1 MKGSD
6 ALHLFW
12 YKRMIEPRTKMKVLI
27 VSGIVLLMG
36 MAGFGQP
43 KSQAAGNDF
52 AAEKELAKLAVDAHG
67 GEKLR
72 TMKTLVIRGSA
83 DVTVATQSLP
93 VTFVN
98 IFAGDKYRFELT
110 NPFQPIEQV
119 SDGITTSSTARG
131 GFTLPPVNRLG
142 FPILQRI
149 GETGFI
155 VTGLPDT
162 KKKQKGFRVTSPEG
176 YFNDFYLDGKTN
188 QVKGYDSTFVINGR
202 TVKTSVEIDKLRLVN
217 GVLVPERYVQRF
229 DLDQFTVYASF
240 KASEILVNS
249 VLNDDV
255 FTVGK

>member
-1 MKGSD
+1 MS
-6 ALHLFW
+6 
-12 YKRMIEPRTKMKVLI
+12 V
-27 VSGIVLLMG
+27 
-36 MAGFGQP
+36 
-43 KSQAAGNDF
+43 AAGLGQAVGTAPGSDF
-52 AAEKELAKLAVDAHG
+52 AAEKEFARLAIDAHG

-72 TMKTLVIRGSA
+72 LMKTLVIRGTA
-83 DVTVATQSLP
+83 DVTVSTQRIP

-119 SDGITTSSTARG
+119 SDGITTSSSARG

-155 VTGLPDT
+155 VTGLPGT

-176 YFNDFYLDGKTN
+176 YYNDFYLDNKTN
-188 QVKGYDSTFVINGR
+188 QIKGFDSTFVIDGR
-202 TVKTSVEIDKLRLVN
+202 TVKTSVEIDKLRVVD
-217 GVLVPERYVQRF
+217 GVVVPERYVQRF

-249 VLNDDV
+249 VLGDEV